1 MTVIDIESAAREIAS
16 CDGMRIRGRIQ
27 SIGQTFDCNLPCSIG
42 DQCQII
48 DANDQPIQAEV
59 VRLAPGIA
67 KLMPYDSAANIR
79 VGCPV
84 ERTSRRPPIPIGNA
98 VLGRVLDGLGRP
110 IDGGTPIP
118 TNQFASS
125 STVAPKPLD
134 RARVNTRFETGI
146 KVIDGMFTCGR
157 GQRVGI
163 FSGSGVGKSTLLGQ
177 IARESQAEINVI
189 ALVGER
195 GCELRPFLEDCLG
208 EEGLKRSVV
217 VMATCDAPPM
227 MRRQAVDTAIAIADA
242 FRKKGK
248 DVLFLLDSLTRL
260 AMAQRELGLLN
271 GEPPTSRGY
280 TPSAFQMMAEVLE
293 RLGNSAHGSI
303 TGFVTVLVEGDD
315 LDEPISDAAR
325 AMLDGHLV
333 LSRKLAEREHFPSVD
348 LGQSISRAFMEV
360 TDRPHRDSVRK
371 LKAIQTTYSDV
382 EDLIRV
388 GAYAKGSN
396 PEVEM
401 TLKLMPELEKFL
413 QQPIT
418 ERVPF
423 ERTRSEMDKIAK
435 QWTE

>member
-1 MTVIDIESAAREIAS
+1 MTAIDIQTAAREISA

-27 SIGQTFDCNLPCSIG
+27 SVGQTFDCNLPCGIG
-42 DQCQII
+42 DQCRII
-48 DANDQPIQAEV
+48 DAHDQPIQAEV
-59 VRLAPGIA
+59 VRLGPGVA
-67 KLMPYDSAANIR
+67 KLMPYDSGVNIR

-84 ERTSRRPPIPIGNA
+84 ERTSRRPPIPIGLA

-110 IDGGTPIP
+110 VDGGEAIP
-118 TNQFASS
+118 TNQFGSS
-125 STVAPKPLD
+125 STEAPKPLD
-134 RARVNTRFETGI
+134 RARIETRFDTGI

-208 EEGLKRSVV
+208 EEGLQRSVV
-217 VMATCDAPPM
+217 VMATCDAPPL

-333 LSRKLAEREHFPSVD
+333 LSRRLAEREHFPAVD
-348 LGQSISRAFMEV
+348 LAQSISRAFMSV
-360 TDRPHRDSVRK
+360 TDREHRDAVRK
-371 LKAIQTTYSDV
+371 LKTIQSTYADV

-396 PEVEM
+396 PEVEA
-401 TLKLMPELEKFL
+401 TLKLMPALETFL
-413 QQPIT
+413 RQPIT
-418 ERVPF
+418 ERVLF
-423 ERTRSEMDKIAK
+423 QQTREEMDKIAK
-435 QWTE
+435 QWVE